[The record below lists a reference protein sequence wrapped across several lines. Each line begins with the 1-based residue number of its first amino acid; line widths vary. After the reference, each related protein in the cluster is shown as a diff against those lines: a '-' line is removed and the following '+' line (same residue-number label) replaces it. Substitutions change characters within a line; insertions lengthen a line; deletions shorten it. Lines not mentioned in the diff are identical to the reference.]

1 MKQFIVIL
9 LALTFGFAAKG
20 QNLERKIIVEGGK
33 YYYVTVDD
41 NYQLGTLYTGE
52 LTAPLSESKAM
63 ALPAGRGLSSQT
75 NPLAWD
81 ISGDDMYAINFLDHS
96 LNDRNEAIKRF
107 SLSGLKA
114 WSEGVEIGEMIM
126 QSVDQNMYVLNEPYL
141 FAMERSNYLNHF
153 YFDAVVKDDAYW
165 MVMTNNGEL
174 VVWKYEDETWTH
186 SEVKMFKVS
195 GYFHLMVH
203 NDNLLFVNTN
213 GEVYEIG
220 LDKMNQVQLKNNM
233 LNLAEITLIEDRDN
247 DKVYYIKNGHFNH
260 EKSLKEIMETSAVE
274 FIKE

>member
-1 MKQFIVIL
+1 MKRFIVIL
-9 LALTFGFAAKG
+9 LTVTFGFTVNG
-20 QNLERKIIVEGGK
+20 QNLERKIIVEKGK

-63 ALPAGRGLSSQT
+63 ALPVGRGVSSQI

-81 ISGDDMYAINFLDHS
+81 IFGGDMYAINFLDHS

-107 SLSGLKA
+107 SLSGLRA

-141 FAMERSNYLNHF
+141 FAKERSNYLNHF
-153 YFDAVVKDDAYW
+153 YFDAVVKDGAYW

-174 VVWKYEDETWTH
+174 VVWKYEDEVWAH
-186 SEVKMFKVS
+186 GEVKMFKVN
-195 GYFHLMVH
+195 GHFHLMAYE
-203 NDNLLFVNTN
+203 DGLLFVNTN

-220 LDKMNQVQLKNNM
+220 LNEMNQIQLKNNS
-233 LNLAEITLIEDRDN
+233 LNLLEITLIEDRDSN
-247 DKVYYIKNGHFNH
+247 KVYYIKNGHFNRD
-260 EKSLKEIMETSAVE
+260 KSLKEIIEIAAIE